1 MKFIAKAL
9 LGQKNTAVNALLM
22 PLVDLPP
29 SPGCEVNWMWLL
41 AAFEDKLHAQAG
53 QDGVVEAIFGMVGT
67 SADPYFVEVGYNR
80 PHLAD
85 GSNTL
90 HLHEQGWRGLLID
103 GKHQNHSI
111 NLHAHFVTHDNIA
124 AIFDQHGVPEE
135 PDYVSI
141 DIDSIDVWVARSLLM
156 SKYR

>member
-1 MKFIAKAL
+1 MAVF
-9 LGQKNTAVNALLM
+9 QEKNTLMNGLLF
-22 PLVDLPP
+22 PLTDLPP
-29 SPGCEVNWMWLL
+29 SPGCDVNWMWYL

-53 QDGVVEAIFGMVGT
+53 QDGVIGVIFDVIGT
-67 SADPYFVEVGYNR
+67 TEKPYFVEVGYNA
-80 PHLAD
+80 PHLTE

-90 HLHEQGWRGLLID
+90 HLHEQGWSGLLID
-103 GKHQNHSI
+103 GEHQNHSI
-111 NLHAHFVTHDNIA
+111 NLHAHFVTHDNIVS
-124 AIFDQHGVPEE
+124 IFDQHEVPLE